1 MGYMDVAIPAV
12 GGLVCVLLPGS
23 LTRSSAPAVTW
34 RIRKIGFGL
43 LGVAALYLVIRLSGH

>member
-1 MGYMDVAIPAV
+1 VI
-12 GGLVCVLLPGS
+12 
-23 LTRSSAPAVTW
+23 W

>member
-23 LTRSSAPAVTW
+23 LTRSSAPAVIW